1 LTRGYAHHHA
11 QAGLGAVR
19 GGADGEGVA
28 GAVCVVPMAG
38 GAGATQDVVV
48 VTAGVVGVVPMPP
61 VTPVTVPVTG

>member
-1 LTRGYAHHHA
+1 
-11 QAGLGAVR
+11 VR